1 MLSVYEAPSQA
12 LFQGLDT
19 HISKIGRT
27 WAWVVRQEEISKN
40 VKKSMYINVFYEEN
54 LIIEVKCIIEFN
66 TSD

>member
-19 HISKIGRT
+19 HISKIWRT
-27 WAWVVRQEEISKN
+27 WVRVVGISKN

-54 LIIEVKCIIEFN
+54 LIIEEKCIIEFN